1 MHSQSNYQSFFSV
14 CWISHS
20 LSLFSDH
27 LAINCSLPSIT
38 VKMGSFLIRGWI
50 VAALLLQTSLATTL
64 IAEPTVPSTPTAVA
78 THHNQHHHKH
88 HHHHHWSYVSRPLPS
103 RKPCP
108 VRSSSA
114 VLASSVVPTST
125 PLLSVVP
132 SHSPRPHW
140 SHTPRPH
147 SSSVAI
153 QTPSAPVSTPV
164 TNPSIVV
171 SAPGSVSTGS
181 SQLSGSA
188 GATTKLGSS
197 TSQVSISTSASDYS
211 TTVIASIPT
220 STQSGEL
227 QSSVASGSSTLELT
241 TSTVFSTRTAT
252 ITACPTTVP
261 NCPASSKT
269 TFVTTE
275 TILVSTTICPVSE
288 SAGPTQT
295 AASSLSTTGGAGD
308 YGHGNGSS
316 DFTISTVYST
326 RTATIT
332 ACPSSVTNCPLRSKT
347 TYLTTETLIVST
359 TVCPVADVTGV
370 NGAVPTKN
378 TTPPSATEAIG
389 GGENGASKLTTSTI
403 FATRTATVF
412 ACPESV
418 ADCPLRSKTSYA
430 TTETFAVATTVF
442 SVYPVHTSVP
452 AEGVKADTVPVT
464 VANPQATGGS
474 PGSQSGSESAGSGSD
489 AGAGPVHTTTIV
501 VESCSDDDTCTG
513 YINTI
518 VVTQTNAAK
527 PTASPSIHTPHQG
540 SGAGASGSFSASTHL
555 WFPSS
560 HSSGMATASVSTA
573 TGAVSPVYAGAASGA
588 TRLSMMQA
596 VGSIMVILLAICI

>member
-1 MHSQSNYQSFFSV
+1 
-14 CWISHS
+14 
-20 LSLFSDH
+20 
-27 LAINCSLPSIT
+27 
-38 VKMGSFLIRGWI
+38 MGSFLVRGWI
-50 VAALLLQTSLATTL
+50 VAALLLQTIATTL
-64 IAEPTVPSTPTAVA
+64 IAEPTVTPTPTAVA

-114 VLASSVVPTST
+114 VLASSVIPTST

-171 SAPGSVSTGS
+171 SAPGSISTGP
-181 SQLSGSA
+181 SQLSGSP
-188 GATTKLGSS
+188 GVTTGLGSS
-197 TSQVSISTSASDYS
+197 TSQVSISASASDDS
-211 TTVIASIPT
+211 TTLAASIPT
-220 STQSGEL
+220 SAQSGAL
-227 QSSVASGSSTLELT
+227 QSGVVSGSSTLELT
-241 TSTVFSTRTAT
+241 TSMVFSTRTAT

-275 TILVSTTICPVSE
+275 TILVSTTICPVTE
-288 SAGPTQT
+288 TAGPTET
-295 AASSLSTTGGAGD
+295 AAASLPATGGAGD
-308 YGHGNGSS
+308 YSHGNGGL

-359 TVCPVADVTGV
+359 TVCPVADATGV

-378 TTPPSATEAIG
+378 TTPPSTTEAIG

-403 FATRTATVF
+403 FATRTAIVF

-418 ADCPLRSKTSYA
+418 TDCPLRSKTSYA

-442 SVYPVHTSVP
+442 PVYPVHTSVP
-452 AEGVKADTVPVT
+452 AEGVEKDTVPVI
-464 VANPQATGGS
+464 VANPQATGVS
-474 PGSQSGSESAGSGSD
+474 LGSQSGSESAGSGSD
-489 AGAGPVHTTTIV
+489 SGAGLVQTTTIV

-527 PTASPSIHTPHQG
+527 PTAAPSIDTPHRG
-540 SGAGASGSFSASTHL
+540 SGVGASGSFSASSTHS

-560 HSSGMATASVSTA
+560 HSSGMATATVSTA
-573 TGAVSPVYAGAASGA
+573 TGAVSPVYTGAASGA
-588 TRLSMMQA
+588 TRSSMMQI
-596 VGSIMVILLAICI
+596 VGSMVVILLAICI

>member
-1 MHSQSNYQSFFSV
+1 
-14 CWISHS
+14 
-20 LSLFSDH
+20 
-27 LAINCSLPSIT
+27 
-38 VKMGSFLIRGWI
+38 MGSFLIRGWI

-64 IAEPTVPSTPTAVA
+64 IAEPTVTPTPTAVT

-114 VLASSVVPTST
+114 VLASSVIPTST

-132 SHSPRPHW
+132 SHSPGPHW

-197 TSQVSISTSASDYS
+197 TSPVSISTSASDDS
-211 TTVIASIPT
+211 TTIVASIPT
-220 STQSGEL
+220 STQSGAL

-252 ITACPTTVP
+252 ITTCPTTVP
-261 NCPASSKT
+261 NCPGSSKT

-275 TILVSTTICPVSE
+275 TILVSTIICPVTE
-288 SAGPTQT
+288 IAGPTQT
-295 AASSLSTTGGAGD
+295 AASSLSATGGAGD
-308 YGHGNGSS
+308 YSHGNGGS
-316 DFTISTVYST
+316 DFTTSTVYST

-359 TVCPVADVTGV
+359 TICPVADATGV
-370 NGAVPTKN
+370 NGAVPIKN
-378 TTPPSATEAIG
+378 TSPPSATEAIG
-389 GGENGASKLTTSTI
+389 GGKNGASKLATSTI
-403 FATRTATVF
+403 FATRIATVF

-418 ADCPLRSKTSYA
+418 TNCPLRSKTSYA

-442 SVYPVHTSVP
+442 PVYPVHTSVP
-452 AEGVKADTVPVT
+452 AEGVKADTAPVT
-464 VANPQATGGS
+464 VANLQATGGS
-474 PGSQSGSESAGSGSD
+474 PGSQSGFESAGSGSD

-501 VESCSDDDTCTG
+501 VESCSDDGTCTG

-527 PTASPSIHTPHQG
+527 PTASPSLHTQHWG
-540 SGAGASGSFSASTHL
+540 SGVGASGSVSASSTHS

-560 HSSGMATASVSTA
+560 HSSGMATATVSTA
-573 TGAVSPVYAGAASGA
+573 TGAVSPVYTGAASEA
-588 TRLSMMQA
+588 TRSSMMQ
-596 VGSIMVILLAICI
+596 VRFGGKM

>member
-1 MHSQSNYQSFFSV
+1 
-14 CWISHS
+14 
-20 LSLFSDH
+20 
-27 LAINCSLPSIT
+27 
-38 VKMGSFLIRGWI
+38 MGSFLRGWI

-64 IAEPTVPSTPTAVA
+64 IAEPTVTPTPTAVA

-88 HHHHHWSYVSRPLPS
+88 HHHHHWSYISRPLPS

-108 VRSSSA
+108 IRSSSA
-114 VLASSVVPTST
+114 VLASSVIPAST

-153 QTPSAPVSTPV
+153 ETPSAPVSTPV
-164 TNPSIVV
+164 TQPSSVVV
-171 SAPGSVSTGS
+171 SAPGSLPTGPPQLTGS
-181 SQLSGSA
+181 PP
-188 GATTKLGSS
+188 GATTGLGPSS
-197 TSQVSISTSASDYS
+197 PASISTTASDG
-211 TTVIASIPT
+211 SIPI
-220 STQSGEL
+220 STPPGSL

-241 TSTVFSTRTAT
+241 TSTVFSTRTYT

-261 NCPASSKT
+261 NCPASLKT

-275 TILVSTTICPVSE
+275 TILVSTTICPVIE
-288 SAGPTQT
+288 TAGSTQT
-295 AASSLSTTGGAGD
+295 AAASLSATGGAGD
-308 YGHGNGSS
+308 YSHGNSGS

-347 TYLTTETLIVST
+347 TYLTTETLVVST
-359 TVCPVADVTGV
+359 TVCPVVDAIGV
-370 NGAVPTKN
+370 NGTVPTKH
-378 TTPPSATEAIG
+378 TTSPSVTEAIG
-389 GGENGASKLTTSTI
+389 GGENDASTLTTSTI

-418 ADCPLRSKTSYA
+418 TDCPLRSKTSYA
-430 TTETFAVATTVF
+430 TTETFAIATTVF
-442 SVYPVHTSVP
+442 PVYPVHTYVPVESV
-452 AEGVKADTVPVT
+452 ETDTVPVT
-464 VANPQATGGS
+464 VENLQATGVS
-474 PGSQSGSESAGSGSD
+474 PGSQSGSGVAGPGSD
-489 AGAGPVHTTTIV
+489 SGAGAGPIHTTTIV

-518 VVTQTNAAK
+518 VVTQTNGAR
-527 PTASPSIHTPHQG
+527 PTAAPSLYTPHRG
-540 SGAGASGSFSASTHL
+540 SGAGASGSVSASSTHS

-560 HSSGMATASVSTA
+560 HSSGMATATVSTA
-573 TGAVSPVYAGAASGA
+573 TGAVSPVYTGVASVA
-588 TRLSMMQA
+588 TPSSMMQV
-596 VGSIMVILLAICI
+596 VGSMMVILLAIFI

>member
-1 MHSQSNYQSFFSV
+1 
-14 CWISHS
+14 
-20 LSLFSDH
+20 
-27 LAINCSLPSIT
+27 
-38 VKMGSFLIRGWI
+38 MGSFLLRGWI

-64 IAEPTVPSTPTAVA
+64 IAEPTVTPTPTAVA

-114 VLASSVVPTST
+114 VLASSVIPTST

-140 SHTPRPH
+140 SHTPGPH

-153 QTPSAPVSTPV
+153 QTPSVPVSTPV

-171 SAPGSVSTGS
+171 SASGSVSSGT
-181 SQLSGSA
+181 SQFSGPP
-188 GATTKLGSS
+188 GATTGLGSS
-197 TSQVSISTSASDYS
+197 TSQVSISTSASDDT
-211 TTVIASIPT
+211 TTVVTYIPT
-220 STQSGEL
+220 STQSGAL

-275 TILVSTTICPVSE
+275 TILVSTTICPFTETS
-288 SAGPTQT
+288 GPTKT
-295 AASSLSTTGGAGD
+295 AAASLSATGGAGD
-308 YGHGNGSS
+308 YSHGNGSS

-359 TVCPVADVTGV
+359 TVCPVADATGV
-370 NGAVPTKN
+370 NSAVSTKN
-378 TTPPSATEAIG
+378 ITPPSTTEAIG

-418 ADCPLRSKTSYA
+418 TDCPLRSKTSYA

-442 SVYPVHTSVP
+442 PVYPGHPSIP
-452 AEGVKADTVPVT
+452 AEGVQTNTVPVT
-464 VANPQATGGS
+464 VANPQATGVS
-474 PGSQSGSESAGSGSD
+474 LESQSGSGFAESGSD
-489 AGAGPVHTTTIV
+489 AGAGPVYTTTIV

-518 VVTQTNAAK
+518 VVTQTNAAE
-527 PTASPSIHTPHQG
+527 PTAAPSLHTPHRG
-540 SGAGASGSFSASTHL
+540 SGVGVSGSVSASSTHL

-560 HSSGMATASVSTA
+560 HSSGMATATVSTA
-573 TGAVSPVYAGAASGA
+573 TGAV
-588 TRLSMMQA
+588 